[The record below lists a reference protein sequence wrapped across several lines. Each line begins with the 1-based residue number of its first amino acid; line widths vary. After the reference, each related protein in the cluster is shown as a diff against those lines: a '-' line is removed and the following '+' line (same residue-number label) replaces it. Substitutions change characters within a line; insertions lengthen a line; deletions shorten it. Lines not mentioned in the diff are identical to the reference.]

1 MISSRESVKRQR
13 VEFLREAAR
22 EVEEALEWYN
32 DRSTLAASQ
41 FLEEVDHVLQLAVRR
56 PQAWPVFEAGTRRIV
71 MQRYPFSIIY
81 RAVPGV
87 IQIVAVAHHKRKP
100 GYWRQRRS
108 GPTRRST

>member
-1 MISSRESVKRQR
+1 MISSRESVKLRR

-32 DRSTLAASQ
+32 ERSTLAASE
-41 FLEEVDHVLQLAVRR
+41 FLQEVDRALQLAAQR
-56 PQAWPVFEAGTRRIV
+56 PQAWPVFEAGTHRIV
-71 MQRYPFSIIY
+71 MQRYPFSIIF
-81 RAVPGV
+81 RVVPGI

-108 GPTRRST
+108 GPTRR